1 MSSPADAATQLSDD
15 DRLLNELNKKGRDCH
30 RRLPKVE
37 KMLQV
42 LTSMEARNVPRDCAS
57 RVHMCTSPLEERKQH
72 LEELYDC
79 VMKGRKLLFAPN
91 WGEPET

>member
-42 LTSMEARNVPRDCAS
+42 LTSVGARVN
-57 RVHMCTSPLEERKQH
+57 MCTSPLEERKQH